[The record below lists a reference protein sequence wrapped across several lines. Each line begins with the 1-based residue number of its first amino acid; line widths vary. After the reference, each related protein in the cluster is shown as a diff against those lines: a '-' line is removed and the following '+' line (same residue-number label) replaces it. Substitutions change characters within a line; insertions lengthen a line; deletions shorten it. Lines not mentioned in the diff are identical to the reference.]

1 MFNDMLQILYIKALL
16 LLCVVICIIL
26 HFEILNFIIQSSAH
40 FVKVF
45 KSSCSIL
52 WSFGSLIALYNRISS
67 ANNLISLCI
76 FIVMSFI
83 YIKNKIGQGH
93 CLEEHLM

>member
-1 MFNDMLQILYIKALL
+1 MFNDMLHILYVKAIL

-26 HFEILNFIIQSSAH
+26 HFEKLNFIIQSSSH

-52 WSFGSLIALYNRISS
+52 WSFGSLNVLYNRISS

-76 FIVMSFI
+76 
-83 YIKNKIGQGH
+83 Y
-93 CLEEHLM
+93 LL